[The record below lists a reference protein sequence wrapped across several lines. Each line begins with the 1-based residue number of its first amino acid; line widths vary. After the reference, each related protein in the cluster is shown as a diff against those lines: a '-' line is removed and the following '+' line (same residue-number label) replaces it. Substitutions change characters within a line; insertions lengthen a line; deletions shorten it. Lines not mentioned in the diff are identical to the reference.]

1 MRAVLVATEGLIDTA
16 VVRRICQE
24 IGLEIAAVYGESGKD
39 RLDGALAGYNAAA
52 RHATWLVLRDL
63 DTDADCAQSLRE
75 QLLAAPAP
83 GMVFRIAVREIEAWL
98 IADQHSFA
106 RYFSVPPVRIP
117 NDPESIHRPKEYLVN
132 LVRRSRSRTI
142 RDDVVPREGSKA
154 RVGPGYAGRMIEY
167 ASTVWSPHE
176 ASVRSDSLKRC
187 LDLLSYLR
195 TR

>member
-1 MRAVLVATEGLIDTA
+1 MQPVCVATEGLIDTA
-16 VVRRICQE
+16 VVRRIFQE
-24 IGLEIAAVYGESGKD
+24 VELEIAAVYGESGKD

-52 RHATWLVLRDL
+52 RHGSWLVLRDL
-63 DTDADCAQSLRE
+63 DTDADCAPSLRAR
-75 QLLAAPAP
+75 LLAAPAS
-83 GMVFRIAVREIEAWL
+83 GMAFRIAVREIEAWL
-98 IADQHSFA
+98 IADLHAFA
-106 RYFSVPPVRIP
+106 RFFSISPGRIP

-142 RDDVVPREGSKA
+142 RDDVVPRDGSRA
-154 RVGPGYAGRMIEY
+154 RVGPGYAGRMIEF

-187 LDLLSYLR
+187 LDRLSHLR

>member
-1 MRAVLVATEGLIDTA
+1 MATEGLIDTA

-24 IGLEIAAVYGESGKD
+24 TELEISAVYGESGKD

-52 RHATWLVLRDL
+52 RFGTWVVLRDL
-63 DTDADCAQSLRE
+63 DTDEDCAPSLRE
-75 QLLAAPAP
+75 RLLTAPVP

-106 RYFSVPPVRIP
+106 RYFSVSPVRIP
-117 NDPESIHRPKEYLVN
+117 NDPESILRPKEYLVN
-132 LVRRSRSRTI
+132 LVRRSRSRTV

-154 RVGPGYAGRMIEY
+154 RVGPGYAGRMIEF

-176 ASVRSDSLKRC
+176 GSLRSDSLKRC
-187 LDLLSYLR
+187 LDRLSR
-195 TR
+195 IGIQ

>member
-52 RHATWLVLRDL
+52 KHATWLVLRDL
-63 DTDADCAQSLRE
+63 DTDADCAPSLRE

-98 IADQHSFA
+98 IADHDSFA

-154 RVGPGYAGRMIEY
+154 RVGPGYAGRMIEF

-176 ASVRSDSLKRC
+176 ASVRSDSLTRC
-187 LDLLSYLR
+187 LDRLSHLR

>member
-1 MRAVLVATEGLIDTA
+1 MQSVCVATEGLIDTA
-16 VVRRICQE
+16 VVRRICLE
-24 IGLEIAAVYGESGKD
+24 IEIEIAAIYGESGKD
-39 RLDGALAGYNAAA
+39 RLDGALVGYNAAA
-52 RHATWLVLRDL
+52 RFGTWVVLRDL
-63 DTDADCAQSLRE
+63 DTDADCAPSLRAR
-75 QLLAAPAP
+75 LLAAPAP

-117 NDPESIHRPKEYLVN
+117 NDPESVLRPKEFLVN

-142 RDDVVPREGSKA
+142 REDVVPREGSKA
-154 RVGPGYAGRMIEY
+154 RVGPGYAGRMIEF

-176 ASVRSDSLKRC
+176 ASVRSESLKRC
-187 LDLLSYLR
+187 LARLSHLR